1 MIDDKILYA
10 VDSDN
15 IYLFDGETLQPA
27 APKKTKDYFTA
38 ARLSST
44 SVRSHSF
51 KLPEGTSEEKIE
63 IQSEILMYEE
73 GGLDPETDYK
83 IASLAHTLETDTSL
97 LIEAYALDEA
107 QLHETFDKTAQ
118 KLGHIDCI
126 TPAFFSYE
134 ALYTFERLEPKID
147 LFLYLDDDEA
157 YMVIFEGGKYIAYR
171 SLPTLNELAEKV
183 NTTIGDIRET
193 LGAKGLLDE
202 NYGRAEFLRMNQM
215 QEHFSKIAERI
226 AHTISHKRGIFGL
239 DHIDRIFIDF
249 DGGEIPGLLNLFDA
263 YGFEEA
269 RKLTLRPFEQ
279 VETAKQHHAIAASYI
294 LGVAQGKITPVNLTI
309 FERKPHF
316 LTTHVGRFAAVFA
329 LTVVLAAAYPVYATL
344 VLDELNSEI
353 DTLSQKERVL
363 TAKTAKL
370 STELKN
376 LKEKHAE
383 LKTQEAQTLERIK
396 TVDLTVDTLAQL
408 KNRQNDRQQM
418 MFDVN
423 AAMKKLKLSSSHLE
437 QKASHSITV
446 HIIAKYDRR
455 DDIAKFM
462 QILINKGYR
471 DVSTEEIALEK
482 NIYESIIEIRR

>member
-1 MIDDKILYA
+1 MIEDKILYA
-10 VDSDN
+10 VGADN
-15 IYLFDGETLQPA
+15 IYLFDGETLQSAP
-27 APKKTKDYFTA
+27 PKKTKDHFTA
-38 ARLSST
+38 ACLSST
-44 SVRSHSF
+44 PLRSHSF

-83 IASLAHTLETDTSL
+83 IASLAHTLEMDTSL
-97 LIEAYALDEA
+97 LIESYALEETY
-107 QLHETFDKTAQ
+107 LHETFDKISQ

-134 ALYTFERLEPKID
+134 ALYTFERLDPKID

-157 YMVIFEGGKYIAYR
+157 YMVIFKEGKYIAYR
-171 SLPTLNELAEKV
+171 SLPTMNELSEKV
-183 NTTIGDIRET
+183 NTTIEDIRET
-193 LGAKGLLDE
+193 LATKGLLDE

-269 RKLTLRPFEQ
+269 QKLTLNPFEQ
-279 VETAKQHHAIAASYI
+279 VETQNQHHAIAASYI
-294 LGVAQGKITPVNLTI
+294 LGVAQGKITPVNLTL

-316 LTTHVGRFAAVFA
+316 LTTHVGRFAAVFV
-329 LTVVLAAAYPVYATL
+329 LTVVLAAAYPIYATL
-344 VLDELNSEI
+344 HLDELNNEI
-353 DTLSQKERVL
+353 DTLGQKESVL

-370 STELKN
+370 TTELKKLKTKQSE
-376 LKEKHAE
+376 LKE
-383 LKTQEAQTLERIK
+383 QESETLERIK
-396 TVDLTVDTLAQL
+396 TVDLTVDALAQL
-408 KNRQNDRQQM
+408 KNQQNDRQQM

-423 AAMKKLKLSSSHLE
+423 AAMKKLRLSSSHLE
-437 QKASHSITV
+437 QKGSESLKV

-462 QILINKGYR
+462 QMLINKGYSN
-471 DVSTEEIALEK
+471 VSTEEIALEK
-482 NIYESIIEIRR
+482 NIYESIIEIQR